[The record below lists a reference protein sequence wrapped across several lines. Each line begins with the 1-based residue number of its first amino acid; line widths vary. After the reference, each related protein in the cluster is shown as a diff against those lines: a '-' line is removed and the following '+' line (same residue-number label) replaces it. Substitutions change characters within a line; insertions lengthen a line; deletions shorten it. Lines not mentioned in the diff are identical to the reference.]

1 MQAFPQGDGVPGS
14 SAGDSAPTAIRGPD
28 GACPRI
34 LIIRLKSMGDVVLTL
49 PAVNAVRENF
59 PSAKITFLTSKE
71 NAPLLCGCREVDEV
85 IALDR
90 AALRSGN
97 PVKMTGEFFGLL
109 KRLRAGKFSLVVDFQ
124 GYGETAWLSW
134 FTGAPQRW
142 GSVYNKGRAWAYTLG
157 VRRQAAQHHA
167 ERNLAILQAGG
178 LKIAR
183 VRNEFALPAE
193 AREHAL
199 AFFRQDHLNS
209 ARPTLFIQPFTS
221 SPQKNWPLEN
231 YLAVAGSWQSRG
243 WQIIFGGG
251 PDERARLASALAG
264 QFCIS
269 AGVPLLV
276 TGGLMQLSTLVLGG
290 DTGAVHL
297 AVGLGRR
304 VVMIMESVAPGHAFP
319 FQHPEWAVTPPPGST
334 IAAIQTTAVIQ
345 ACEQALAER
354 IGACRA

>member
-1 MQAFPQGDGVPGS
+1 MRSAPASKTRPE
-14 SAGDSAPTAIRGPD
+14 SAGNV
-28 GACPRI
+28 
-34 LIIRLKSMGDVVLTL
+34 LLIRLKSMGDVVLTL

-59 PSAKITFLTSKE
+59 PSVKITFLTSKE
-71 NAPLLCGCREVDEV
+71 NAPLLCGCREADEV

-97 PVKMTGEFFGLL
+97 PVKMAGEFFGLL

-142 GSVYNKGRAWAYTLG
+142 GSVYGKGRAWAYTLG
-157 VRRQAAQHHA
+157 VRRRAAQHHA
-167 ERNLAILQAGG
+167 ERNLAVLQAGG
-178 LKIAR
+178 LNIAR

-193 AREHAL
+193 ALEHAR
-199 AFFRQDHLNS
+199 AFFRQNNLDP
-209 ARPTLFIQPFTS
+209 ARLTLFIQPFTS

-251 PDERARLASALAG
+251 PDDRARLAPALAG
-264 QFCIS
+264 QFCTS

-276 TGGLMQLSTLVLGG
+276 TGGLLQLCALVLGG

-297 AVGLGRR
+297 AVALGRR
-304 VVMIMESVAPGHAFP
+304 VVMIMESSAPGHAFP
-319 FQHPEWAVTPPPGST
+319 FQHPEWAVTPPPGN
-334 IAAIQTTAVIQ
+334 AISAISADAVVK
-345 ACEQALAER
+345 ACEQALAEK
-354 IGACRA
+354 IGFRRA